1 MINKNVCPNCGQLY
15 DTELARC
22 PLCGTAP
29 QVVDTDAPVQRRR
42 ITEAERRQR
51 RAERTEAEQEA
62 RRRRKDEQLARDA
75 EEERLL
81 EEEREARRA
90 EKRRKKE
97 EKRTMKED
105 RPAPARPVSPDTA
118 PVPVVTPTPA
128 QGKEAR
134 PMPKKEPQRD
144 RGRVPRAYLVISCVA
159 LALALI
165 IGSTYLLWKTEL
177 AKIPFYDNLKGSS
190 AATEPAP
197 TDTEAPTTEDTSV
210 RATKLSLSKTELTF
224 TQAGDSEQLRAAVE
238 PEDCTDPVQFTSSDD
253 TVAKV
258 GATGMVTAAGKGT
271 ATITAQCGE
280 AVAQCVVTVD
290 IPETTEPSTESTSVE
305 GGLKLKVDDITFF
318 EAKESTVLIVE
329 NVPAGTTV
337 TWSSADESIATV
349 DAEGHVTAVGKGTTT
364 VTATVGEQSAQ
375 CVVRCNF
382 REE

>member
-1 MINKNVCPNCGQLY
+1 M
-15 DTELARC
+15 
-22 PLCGTAP
+22 
-29 QVVDTDAPVQRRR
+29 
-42 ITEAERRQR
+42 
-51 RAERTEAEQEA
+51 
-62 RRRRKDEQLARDA
+62 
-75 EEERLL
+75 
-81 EEEREARRA
+81 
-90 EKRRKKE
+90 
-97 EKRTMKED
+97 
-105 RPAPARPVSPDTA
+105 
-118 PVPVVTPTPA
+118 
-128 QGKEAR
+128 
-134 PMPKKEPQRD
+134 
-144 RGRVPRAYLVISCVA
+144 
-159 LALALI
+159 
-165 IGSTYLLWKTEL
+165 
-177 AKIPFYDNLKGSS
+177 
-190 AATEPAP
+190 
-197 TDTEAPTTEDTSV
+197 
-210 RATKLSLSKTELTF
+210 
-224 TQAGDSEQLRAAVE
+224 
-238 PEDCTDPVQFTSSDD
+238 QFTSSDD